1 MKRPMAIED
10 IPPEYRDFAEL
21 TGLDVFL
28 RLVDTYGGSR
38 PIYIPK
44 LAEVER
50 NQRNR
55 EILEGFTGRNYS
67 ELAKKHG
74 LTEVSIRRILKSNC

>member
-1 MKRPMAIED
+1 MKKQLTIAD
-10 IPPEYRDFAEL
+10 IPPEYQEFAEL

-28 RLVDTYGGSR
+28 RLVDAYGGSR

-44 LAEVER
+44 LAEVDR

-55 EILEGFTGRNYS
+55 EIATYFNGHNYA
-67 ELAKKHG
+67 ELAKRYG
-74 LTEVSIRRILKSNC
+74 LTEISIRRILKNHN